1 MSSSKNLEF
10 KKTAFLNKSNSA
22 FIEEM
27 YLKFVNND
35 PELPDSWRKYFKE
48 VGDEDDI
55 IVNEINGP
63 SWSPSKKVSINKKE
77 NFENQITEQ
86 NNDDIIKSN
95 TNSIKAVAM
104 IRSYRQRGHLIA
116 KLDPLGL
123 LKSDYLE
130 ELHPESYGFKK
141 EDYQKKIFLDN
152 VTNKQYSNINEILKF
167 LKEKYCGSLGYE
179 YMHISNPTERK
190 WFRDRVEKADDFN
203 FTQNGKEAIL
213 NKLIQAEGFEKFLH
227 TKYVGTKRFGL
238 DGGESL
244 IPALEQVIKIGG
256 QSNVKEVKIG
266 MSHRGRL
273 NVLANV
279 LQKSYKRIFNEFAG
293 EISSKSK
300 DDTGDVKY
308 HLGASSNREFDGNS
322 VHVSLTDNPSH
333 LEAVNPVVL
342 GQTRA
347 KQFFHKDKDRKKV
360 IPILIHGDAAF
371 AGQGVVAEC
380 FAMSGLPGHNTGGT
394 IHIIVN
400 NQIGFTTSP
409 RFARS
414 SPYPSDIAKMVEA
427 PIIHVNGDDPE
438 AVVYAARIATDFRLK
453 FNRDVVIDLICYRRF
468 GHNEGDEP
476 SFTQPLMYKKIRSH
490 PSTIKVYGEKL
501 VSEGSITNDYLNNS
515 IKKFKDLLDDQFKN
529 AKNYK
534 PKIEWFEG
542 TWSRYRPERGKD
554 KRGVTGSDT
563 KKLRNISD
571 KINTIPSEINIHK
584 TIMKILD
591 NRKLSVSN
599 GKGIDWSTAESLAF
613 GSLLEEGYPVRLVGQ
628 DSGRGTFSQRHSVL
642 RNQIDNSRYIPL
654 NNISNKQKNFEIVDS
669 FLSELAV
676 LGFEY
681 GYSLVEPNTLTIWEA
696 QFGDFA
702 NGAQVVIDQFI
713 ASGERKWS
721 RASGL
726 VMLLPHGYEG
736 QGPEHSS
743 ARLERFLQLCSNDNM
758 QVMNCTTPAN
768 YFHALR
774 RQMHRDFRKPLII
787 MTPKSL
793 LRHKHCVSNLDDFSK
808 KNSFHRVLWDHAI
821 DPKVKGFIKLKKP
834 KKIEKVILCSGK
846 VYFDLL
852 EAREKL
858 EKNKDVKSYILDL
871 RNNPGGLLS
880 QAIKISDF
888 FLDNGEIVSTKSRK
902 PSENRKWFA
911 KKGDLT
917 NGKVLIVLIN
927 YGSASASEIV
937 AGALKDHKRAIL
949 LGENSYGKGSV
960 QSIIPLKND
969 GAIRLTV
976 AKYYLPSGKSISE
989 VGVSPDIEI
998 DEGNDDFRIKTE
1010 TDNQLKYAI
1019 KLLKG

>member
-10 KKTAFLNKSNSA
+10 EKTAFLSKSNSA

-35 PELPDSWRKYFKE
+35 PSLPNSWKIYFNQI
-48 VGDEDDI
+48 GDEADI

-63 SWSPSKKVSINKKE
+63 SWSPSKKVSIKNLQ
-77 NFENQITEQ
+77 NLNTGNENQGELISKQ
-86 NNDDIIKSN
+86 SN
-95 TNSIKAVAM
+95 ANSIKAVAM

-123 LKSDYLE
+123 LKADYLE

-141 EDYQKKIFLDN
+141 EEYNNKIFLDGVIN
-152 VTNKQYSNINEILKF
+152 RQYSSISEILKF
-167 LKEKYCGSLGYE
+167 LRDKYCGSLGFE

-190 WFRDRVEKADDFN
+190 WFRDRVEKADDFK

-244 IPALEQVIKIGG
+244 IPALEQIIKIGG
-256 QSNVKEVKIG
+256 QSKVKEVKIG

-293 EISSKSK
+293 EISSKSE

-308 HLGASSNREFDGNS
+308 HLGASSNREFDGNQ

-347 KQFFHKDKDRKKV
+347 KQYFHKDRERNKV

-490 PSTIKVYGEKL
+490 PSPIKVYGEKL
-501 VSEGSITNDYLNNS
+501 INEGSITDDYFKKS
-515 IKKFKDLLDDQFKN
+515 IKEFKELLDDQYKN

-542 TWSRYRPERGKD
+542 TWSRYKPARGKD
-554 KRGVTGSDT
+554 KRGVTGYDI
-563 KKLRNISD
+563 KKLKNISE
-571 KINTIPSEINIHK
+571 KINTIPKEINIHK
-584 TIMKILD
+584 TIAKVLE
-591 NRKLSVSN
+591 NRKLNVN
-599 GKGIDWSTAESLAF
+599 NEEKIDWSTAEALAF

-642 RNQIDNSRYIPL
+642 RNQIDNSRYVPL
-654 NNISNKQKNFEIVDS
+654 NKISKNQKNFEIVDS

-793 LRHKHCVSNLDDFSK
+793 LRHKHCVSSLSDFSK
-808 KNSFHRVLWDHAI
+808 KNTFHRVLWDHAI
-821 DPKVKGFIKLKKP
+821 DPKVKGFIKLKK
-834 KKIEKVILCSGK
+834 KEKIKKVILCSGK
-846 VYFDLL
+846 IYFDLL
-852 EAREKL
+852 EAREKFKRDDL
-858 EKNKDVKSYILDL
+858 IFYRIEQLYPFPAKALAKELKPYAKKAKFYWCQEEPKNMGAWFSARDYIQWTLDNIKANNKMISYIGRSSDASPATGYAK
-871 RNNPGGLLS
+871 RHIS
-880 QAIKISDF
+880 QQQ
-888 FLDNGEIVSTKSRK
+888 EIIM
-902 PSENRKWFA
+902 
-911 KKGDLT
+911 
-917 NGKVLIVLIN
+917 KVF
-927 YGSASASEIV
+927 E
-937 AGALKDHKRAIL
+937 
-949 LGENSYGKGSV
+949 
-960 QSIIPLKND
+960 
-969 GAIRLTV
+969 
-976 AKYYLPSGKSISE
+976 
-989 VGVSPDIEI
+989 
-998 DEGNDDFRIKTE
+998 
-1010 TDNQLKYAI
+1010 
-1019 KLLKG
+1019 

>member
-10 KKTAFLNKSNSA
+10 EKTAFLSKSNSA

-27 YLKFVNND
+27 YVKFINND
-35 PELPDSWRKYFKE
+35 PNLPDSWKEYFKE
-48 VGDEDDI
+48 IGDEADI
-55 IVNEINGP
+55 VLKEINGP
-63 SWSPSKKVSINKKE
+63 SWSPSPKKALIKKGQKDYKE
-77 NFENQITEQ
+77 NNSTSELEIM
-86 NNDDIIKSN
+86 KSN
-95 TNSIKAVAM
+95 ANSIKAVAM

-123 LKSDYLE
+123 LKADYLD

-141 EDYQKKIFLDN
+141 EDYQKRIFLDG
-152 VTNKQYSNINEILKF
+152 VTNKKESNIKEILEF
-167 LKEKYCGSLGYE
+167 LREKYCGSLGYE

-190 WFRDRVEKADDFN
+190 WFRDRVEKTDDFK

-244 IPALEQVIKIGG
+244 IPALEQIIKIGG
-256 QSNVKEVKIG
+256 QSQVKEVKIG

-293 EISSKSK
+293 EISSSK
-300 DDTGDVKY
+300 KDGAGDVKY

-347 KQFFHKDKDRKKV
+347 KQYFHQDKERKKV

-380 FAMSGLPGHNTGGT
+380 FAMSGLRGHNTGGT
-394 IHIIVN
+394 IHIIIN

-414 SPYPSDIAKMVEA
+414 SPYPSDVAKMVEA

-438 AVVYAARIATDFRLK
+438 AAVYAARIATDFRLK

-490 PSTIKVYGEKL
+490 PTPVNFYGEKL
-501 VSEGSITNDYLNNS
+501 IKEQTISKDHLNTS
-515 IKKFKDLLDDQFKN
+515 IKKFKDLLDDQFKT
-529 AKNYK
+529 AKDYK

-542 TWSRYRPERGKD
+542 TWSRYKPERGKD
-554 KRGVTGSDT
+554 KRGVTGADI
-563 KKLRNISD
+563 KKLREISE
-571 KINTIPSEINIHK
+571 KITTMPKEINVHK
-584 TIMKILD
+584 TISKIME
-591 NRKLSVSN
+591 NRKLAVKN
-599 GKGIDWSTAESLAF
+599 GTNIDWSTAEALAF
-613 GSLLEEGYPVRLVGQ
+613 GSLLDEGYPVRLVGQ

-654 NNISNKQKNFEIVDS
+654 NNISNKQKQFEVVDS

-681 GYSLVEPNTLTIWEA
+681 GYSLVEPNTLTLWEA

-774 RQMHRDFRKPLII
+774 RQMHRDFRKPLVI

-793 LRHKHCVSNLDDFSK
+793 LRHKQCISNIDDFNK
-808 KNSFHRVLWDHAI
+808 QNSFHRVLWDHAI
-821 DPKVKGFIKLKKP
+821 DPKSKGFIKLKKS
-834 KKIEKVILCSGK
+834 KDIKKVILCSGK
-846 VYFDLL
+846 VYFDLI

-858 EKNKDVKSYILDL
+858 KRNDVIFYRIEQLYPFPVKSLVKELKPYAKNAKFYWCQEEPKNMGAWFSARDYI
-871 RNNPGGLLS
+871 
-880 QAIKISDF
+880 QWT
-888 FLDNGEIVSTKSRK
+888 LDNIKA
-902 PSENRKWFA
+902 N
-911 KKGDLT
+911 
-917 NGKVLIVLIN
+917 NNQI
-927 YGSASASEIV
+927 
-937 AGALKDHKRAIL
+937 
-949 LGENSYGKGSV
+949 SYIG
-960 QSIIPLKND
+960 
-969 GAIRLTV
+969 R
-976 AKYYLPSGKSISE
+976 
-989 VGVSPDIEI
+989 SPDASPATGYAKWHTSQQQEI
-998 DEGNDDFRIKTE
+998 IKKVFE
-1010 TDNQLKYAI
+1010 
-1019 KLLKG
+1019 

>member
-1 MSSSKNLEF
+1 MSFSKNLEF
-10 KKTAFLNKSNSA
+10 EKTDFLSKSNSA

-27 YLKFVNND
+27 YLKFVNKD
-35 PELPDSWRKYFKE
+35 PSLPDSWRKYFSEIGDQAEE
-48 VGDEDDI
+48 V
-55 IVNEINGP
+55 VNEINGP
-63 SWSPSKKVSINKKE
+63 SWSPSKKVSINKQQKL
-77 NFENQITEQ
+77 
-86 NNDDIIKSN
+86 NNGNYKQDELVSRESN
-95 TNSIKAVAM
+95 ANSINAVAM

-123 LKSDYLE
+123 RETDYLD

-141 EDYQKKIFLDN
+141 EEYNSKIFLDG
-152 VTNKQYSNINEILKF
+152 VINKQYSNVSEILKF
-167 LKEKYCGSLGYE
+167 LRDKYCGPLGYE

-190 WFRDRVEKADDFN
+190 WFRDRVEKAEDFK

-213 NKLIQAEGFEKFLH
+213 KKLIQAEGFEKFLH
-227 TKYVGTKRFGL
+227 TKYVGSKRFGL

-244 IPALEQVIKIGG
+244 IPALEQIIKIGG
-256 QSNVKEVKIG
+256 QSKIKEVKIG

-293 EISSKSK
+293 EINSNSE

-347 KQFFHKDKDRKKV
+347 KQYFHKDKERNKV

-394 IHIIVN
+394 IHIVVN

-438 AVVYAARIATDFRLK
+438 AVVYAARIAIDFRLK
-453 FNRDVVIDLICYRRF
+453 FNRDVVVDLICYRRF

-490 PSTIKVYGEKL
+490 PTTVKVYGEKL
-501 VSEGSITNDYLNNS
+501 IREGSITEDYLKDS
-515 IKKFKDLLDDQFKN
+515 IKEFKELLDDQYKN
-529 AKNYK
+529 AKDYK

-542 TWSRYRPERGKD
+542 TWSRYKPDKGKD
-554 KRGVTGSDT
+554 KKGATGYDID
-563 KKLRNISD
+563 KLRDISN
-571 KINTIPSEINIHK
+571 KINTIPDEFNIHK
-584 TIMKILD
+584 TISKILD
-591 NRKLSVSN
+591 NRKLVLKKEN
-599 GKGIDWSTAESLAF
+599 GIDWSTAEALAF
-613 GSLLEEGYPVRLVGQ
+613 GSLLDEGYPVRLVGQ

-642 RNQIDNSRYIPL
+642 RNQRDNSRYIPL
-654 NNISNKQKNFEIVDS
+654 NNISKSQKSFEIVDS

-758 QVMNCTTPAN
+758 QVVNCTTPAN

-793 LRHKHCVSNLDDFSK
+793 LRHKNCVSNLSDFNK
-808 KNSFHRVLWDHAI
+808 QNSFHRFLWDHAI
-821 DPKVKGFIKLKKP
+821 DPKSKGFIKLKKP
-834 KKIEKVILCSGK
+834 KKIRKVVLCSGK
-846 VYFDLL
+846 IYFDLL

-858 EKNKDVKSYILDL
+858 KADDILFFRIEQLYPFPAKSLAKELKVYAKNAQFYWCQEEPQNMGAWFSVRDYIQWTLDTIKANNKVVSYIG
-871 RNNPGGLLS
+871 R
-880 QAIKISDF
+880 
-888 FLDNGEIVSTKSRK
+888 
-902 PSENRKWFA
+902 
-911 KKGDLT
+911 
-917 NGKVLIVLIN
+917 
-927 YGSASASEIV
+927 
-937 AGALKDHKRAIL
+937 
-949 LGENSYGKGSV
+949 
-960 QSIIPLKND
+960 
-969 GAIRLTV
+969 
-976 AKYYLPSGKSISE
+976 
-989 VGVSPDIEI
+989 SPDASPATGYAKRHISQQQEI
-998 DEGNDDFRIKTE
+998 IK
-1010 TDNQLKYAI
+1010 KVF
-1019 KLLKG
+1019 G